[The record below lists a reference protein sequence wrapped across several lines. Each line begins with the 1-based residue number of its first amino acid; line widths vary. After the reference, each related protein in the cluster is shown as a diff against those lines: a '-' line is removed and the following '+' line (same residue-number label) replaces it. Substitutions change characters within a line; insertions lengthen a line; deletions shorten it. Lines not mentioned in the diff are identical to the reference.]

1 MNKNLIIALL
11 AESASFREYA
21 ANTLAPLFSSHDKD
35 QPEVKRAMNLFERA
49 RNLVRDNKK
58 IEAIKIVRNYASDC
72 PMDTSAIRHVFGRMP
87 SLDPQTTIG
96 LAEAKWMVES
106 NF

>member
-1 MNKNLIIALL
+1 MDRKLIIALL
-11 AESASFREYA
+11 SESPSFREYA
-21 ANTLAPLFSSHDKD
+21 ADTLAPLFSSHDKD
-35 QPEVKRAMNLFERA
+35 HPEVKRAMNLFERA
-49 RNLVRDNKK
+49 RDLVRDGKK
-58 IEAIKIVRNYASDC
+58 IGAIKTIRNYASDC

-87 SLDPQTTIG
+87 NLNPEDTIS